1 MQNQH
6 GKISCI
12 SVHQQRPIQKKKK
25 NQRKNETKETIQF
38 AITSKR
44 IKYLGVNLT
53 KGVKGL
59 YTENYKI
66 LLKEI
71 REDTKEWEDSIAI
84 KCPYHPE
91 QFNAILKKI
100 PMTFVGRNRKEKNA
114 KTDMESQGIPNRQ
127 NNLGK
132 GEQTWRPQ
140 AY

>member
-12 SVHQQRPIQKKKK
+12 SLHQQRPIQKKKK

-114 KTDMESQGIPNRQ
+114 KTDMESQGIPNHQ

-132 GEQTWRPQ
+132 GEQIWRPQ